1 MTGQEN
7 PSRQDLWWIKVH
19 EALLMVVKSLQNCLL
34 RLLAAAA
41 ANEEIAME
49 LTRGIHFQWNL
60 IQLKD

>member
-7 PSRQDLWWIKVH
+7 PLRQDLRWIKVQ

-34 RLLAAAA
+34 RLLAAA